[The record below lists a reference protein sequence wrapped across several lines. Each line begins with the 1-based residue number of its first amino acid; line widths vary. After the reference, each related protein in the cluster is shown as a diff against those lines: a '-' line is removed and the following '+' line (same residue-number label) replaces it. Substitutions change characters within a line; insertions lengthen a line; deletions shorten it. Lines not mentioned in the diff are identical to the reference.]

1 MTYENNIKFGWI
13 KLYRS
18 VQDHWL
24 WNNEKEFDERSAWI
38 DLLLMVNYQDKK
50 FQMGNELVNVKR
62 GERITSQRKLA
73 ERWKW
78 SRTKV
83 RKFLELLERDGMIEL
98 ERTSKRTRVKACNF
112 DLYQGWET
120 RKKPS
125 HDPHITQIEP
135 TLNPREAIN
144 NKANKALEGNKENN
158 SSGGGDGG
166 RSAGSSDLIYIKFL
180 ELIGKPLTETQYK
193 VIEGYLDNGF
203 EEEVIVLAFEE
214 ANFHDVKTVAY
225 IRGILNRWESL
236 GIKTIKDAKEDIK
249 QHEKENI
256 AKIKSRKGNKSADGN
271 SIRGN
276 TDSDKRGKK
285 QGSCE
290 YERFFNK

>member
-1 MTYENNIKFGWI
+1 MTYENNIRFGWI

-38 DLLLMVNYQDKK
+38 DLLLMLNYKDKK
-50 FQMGNELVNVKR
+50 FQMGNELVDVKR

-83 RKFLELLERDGMIEL
+83 RRFLELLESDGMIEL

-112 DLYQGWET
+112 DLYQGWMTGERT
-120 RKKPS
+120 SNVPPVT
-125 HDPHITQIEP
+125 HIEP
-135 TLNPREAIN
+135 ALNPPKAIN
-144 NKANKALEGNKENN
+144 NKVNKALEGKKENN
-158 SSGGGDGG
+158 PNGGDGG
-166 RSAGSSDLIYIKFL
+166 RAAGSSDLIYLKYI

-193 VIEGYLDNGF
+193 VIEGYIENGI
-203 EEEVIVLAFEE
+203 EEEAIVIAFEE

-225 IRGILNRWESL
+225 IRGILNRWENL
-236 GIKTIKDAKEDIK
+236 GIKTVEDARDDIE
-249 QHEKENI
+249 QHKKENI
-256 AKIKSRKGNKSADGN
+256 AKIKSRKGNKSAYGN
-271 SIRGN
+271 SVHGN
-276 TDSDKRGKK
+276 IDSDKRGEG

-290 YERFFNK
+290 YERFFNE